1 MSKKKGKSKIRAE
14 FKKRYNTRARKRD
27 FTRDYQDTSE
37 QIEDASQGERVSGK
51 GQLSRKRTV
60 IGAETVNEAGDTEI
74 HLDIDES
81 KCVAG
86 RVITVH
92 GLNSIVRTN
101 DDKFFQCTI
110 RGILK
115 TLSSDLQNIVVVGD
129 HVMIQPLDREQAV
142 IERVDPRKG
151 CISRTSR
158 GKHQI
163 IVSNVDK
170 VVIVGSAAEPNL
182 KPNLIDRM
190 LVSTEH
196 SQISPI
202 ICINKVDLVSIAD
215 LQPIVGQ
222 WSQLGYEI
230 HLVSAATGFGIDRLK
245 SRLKSTDSVFCGQSG
260 VGKSSIL
267 NAVFPDLELRTSHVS
282 FESQKGR
289 HTTTAARLIPM
300 PDGGHLIDT
309 PGIRQFQLWDVIPE
323 EVAGYFRDIRPWINF
338 CRFPNC
344 THTHE
349 SDCGVKEAVADGKL
363 TTRRYDSYCQ
373 MISES

>member
-27 FTRDYQDTSE
+27 FTRDYHDTSD
-37 QIEDASQGERVSGK
+37 QLEDVNQGERVSGK
-51 GQLSRKRTV
+51 GHLSRKRTV
-60 IGAETVNEAGDTEI
+60 IGAESVNETGDTQI

-81 KCVAG
+81 KCVRG
-86 RVITVH
+86 KVITVH
-92 GLNSIVRTN
+92 GLNSIVQTGN
-101 DDKFFQCTI
+101 DKFYQCTV

-115 TLSSDLQNIVVVGD
+115 TLSSDLQNVVVVGD
-129 HVMIQPLDREQAV
+129 DVMIQPIDGEHAV

-163 IVSNVDK
+163 IVSNVDN

-190 LVSTEH
+190 LVSTEY
-196 SQISPI
+196 SQIHPI
-202 ICINKVDLVSIAD
+202 ICINKVDLVDIAD

-222 WSQLGYEI
+222 WGQLGYEI
-230 HLVSAATGFGIDRLK
+230 HLLSANTGFGIERLKNRLK
-245 SRLKSTDSVFCGQSG
+245 SFDTVFCGQSG

-267 NAVFPDLELRTSHVS
+267 NAVFPELELRTSHVS

-300 PDGGHLIDT
+300 PEGGHLIDT

-323 EVAGYFRDIRPWINF
+323 EVGGYFRDIRPWINF

-349 SDCGVKEAVADGKL
+349 SDCGVKDAVADGKL
-363 TTRRYDSYCQ
+363 TARRYESYCQ
-373 MISES
+373 IRES